1 MPIGE
6 RMSHILSPRPGEM
19 DFKENVVRL
28 LTQPAT
34 PDAGYYCFGLLIG
47 DRGPEW
53 TIQTEWC
60 GYTEAKPHR
69 EIRKA
74 SLFDGESL
82 RSFLRKIGHP
92 ALLIN
97 EERDLQYFYGFGGY
111 ILVIEQLGSSRFPH
125 LLGPDVMRL
134 DSLGVGFRSESSLTP
149 SQLQHA
155 PSKKLRMEI
164 LTRDGRRCLICGR
177 SPMYYVD
184 VELHVHHAVPWG
196 VGGITEP
203 ANLITLCKT
212 CHDGL
217 DPHFDPDLT
226 KYLSAMYPTSDV
238 RYFKKLCEYNQ
249 FIRNSLSSVA

>member
-1 MPIGE
+1 
-6 RMSHILSPRPGEM
+6 M
-19 DFKENVVRL
+19 DFKENIVRL
-28 LTQPAT
+28 LIQPAM

-53 TIQTEWC
+53 AIQSEWC
-60 GYTEAKPHR
+60 GYTEAKPRR
-69 EIRKA
+69 EIRQA
-74 SLFDGESL
+74 RLFNGEGQ
-82 RSFLRKIGHP
+82 RSFLRELGRP
-92 ALLIN
+92 ALLVN
-97 EERDLQYFYGFGGY
+97 EERDLQYLYGFGGY
-111 ILVIEQLGSSRFPH
+111 ILVIEHLGKSHFPH
-125 LLGPDVMRL
+125 LIAPDVARL
-134 DSLGVGFRSESSLTP
+134 DSSGIGFRSESSLTP

-184 VELHVHHAVPWG
+184 VELHVHHAVPWS

-226 KYLSAMYPTSDV
+226 KYLSEMYPTPDV
-238 RYFKKLCEYNQ
+238 RYFQQLSEYNQ
-249 FIRNSLSSVA
+249 FIRSSLLSGA